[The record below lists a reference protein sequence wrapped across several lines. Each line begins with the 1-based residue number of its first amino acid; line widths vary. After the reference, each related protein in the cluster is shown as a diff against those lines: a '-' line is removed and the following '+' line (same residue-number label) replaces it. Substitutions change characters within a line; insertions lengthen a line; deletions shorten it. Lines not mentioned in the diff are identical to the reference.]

1 MKTHIEIIWS
11 VDDIRS
17 LNYECNDE
25 QGMNVLESMLEDH
38 DANYGITWATLD
50 NWCESFNLKKTK

>member
-50 NWCESFNLKKTK
+50 NWCELKCNIQE

>member
-1 MKTHIEIIWS
+1 
-11 VDDIRS
+11 
-17 LNYECNDE
+17 
-25 QGMNVLESMLEDH
+25 MLEDH